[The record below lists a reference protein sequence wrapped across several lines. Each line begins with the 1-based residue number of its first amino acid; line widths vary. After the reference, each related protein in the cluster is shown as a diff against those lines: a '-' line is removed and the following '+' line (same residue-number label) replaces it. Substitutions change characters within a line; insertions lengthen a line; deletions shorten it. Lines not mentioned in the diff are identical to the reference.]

1 MKVIFDKKE
10 IPQVSKKLLDKIIKI
25 KNKKAKVIAFSGDL
39 GAGKT
44 TLTKE
49 MGKILEIKEDI
60 ISPTFVIMKIYKIN
74 SSKYKSHFKQLI
86 HIDAYRLDSHKDL
99 LKIGWEEIA
108 EDKENL
114 IIVEWPEKVFS
125 NKKHFSLNIFLSH
138 IDENNRLLEL

>member
-114 IIVEWPEKVFS
+114 IIVEWPERVKNQLDINTCFI
-125 NKKHFSLNIFLSH
+125 KLHH
-138 IDENNRLLEL
+138 IDDQSRLLEF